1 MNPDFKKSPLASAMA
16 EAVGHTDTPA
26 PYILPPLRDT
36 KTEALRSMLQATLEA
51 INGIY
56 QNLAEEIGLDDVGF
70 DADYTYADGR
80 IQLLFCF
87 GDRDDR
93 GVIIPRTLDHK
104 SDKLFMEVF
113 AALHQNSDEAT
124 NFAKNDQGAYLISVR
139 SPWSLIH
146 MLRNYM
152 ETSEQKC
159 LDDFERVR
167 CAPGEITTRRNPL
180 SDTEFRYL
188 PCGPYLSASAAR
200 TTAMH
205 ATDEVLPFSLNYLE
219 ALVVESQTPAGSA
232 VPYPEHLRAY
242 RPQ

>member
-1 MNPDFKKSPLASAMA
+1 MNPDFKKSQLASAMA
-16 EAVGHTDTPA
+16 EAVGHAEPVA
-26 PYILPPLRDT
+26 PYVLPPLRDS

-56 QNLAEEIGLDDVGF
+56 QNLAEEIELENVGF
-70 DADYTYADGR
+70 DADYTFADGR

-87 GDRDDR
+87 GDRDER
-93 GVIIPRTLDHK
+93 GVIIPRTIDHT

-113 AALHQNSDEAT
+113 SALHENSDEAT
-124 NFAKNDQGAYLISVR
+124 SFAKNDQGAYMISTR

-152 ETSEQKC
+152 ETTEQKC

-167 CAPGEITTRRNPL
+167 CPPGEITTRRNPL

-188 PCGPYLSASAAR
+188 PCGPYQSAGEAR

-219 ALVVESQTPAGSA
+219 ALVVESQTPAGSTA
-232 VPYPEHLRAY
+232 RYPDHLRAY